1 METSFIR
8 FKKINGRSF
17 ILNSINLTEKE
28 ITKSLFNGIVYAVWC
43 TYDYNDN
50 FEFLHKDGTTYSSGH
65 FKKLH
70 KIFPIIDNV
79 DWSKRSWKDWTY
91 YYMGMGGGVVFVHK
105 DIFELYNKYA
115 GIVDVCI
122 EHSPNFDAALKAL
135 EEYRS
140 KKLYFR
146 ELNQKVARE
155 TMKITEQGFYIK
167 DDRRIDLIGGEF
179 DKSIVILPENVED
192 FSKKLPVPSDEDFP
206 EIIVS
211 PEDSFTAAKN
221 LKNCLVMN
229 FANAHYPGGGFLSGA
244 NAQEEALCRES
255 TLYKSLASD
264 EADIMYA
271 YNNRHRNPCKY
282 NAMILSPNVCVFRNI
297 KDELL
302 DEPFLT
308 AVITIPALNKNGG
321 ARNIPQNVID
331 DDMKERLK
339 NMFTAAANFGY
350 KNLILGAWG
359 CGAFGHNPET
369 VAKYFYEVLID
380 EKFASYFEKIIFAI
394 LDRGKKKHLTAF
406 QEVFEPKEIISD
418 HLKNMAMHM
427 ESAINEFELNDN
439 IAVFRWADISML
451 DSFRQVKERNVLFQ
465 DDGFISTTAV
475 VPKTKYDN
483 LIEVKILVP
492 AGMGRGAYIAPI
504 SDFPEE
510 AEFVLQRGTI
520 FKVVDIIENETSGWQ
535 VTIKIVGCSPKKLY
549 K

>member
-1 METSFIR
+1 MYALN
-8 FKKINGRSF
+8 KIIF
-17 ILNSINLTEKE
+17 
-28 ITKSLFNGIVYAVWC
+28 AVLH
-43 TYDYNDN
+43 TYDYEDY
-50 FEFLHKDGTTYSSGH
+50 FEFLCRDGTSHRMEHS
-65 FKKLH
+65 
-70 KIFPIIDNV
+70 KILDKAFPAITKV
-79 DWSKRSWKDWTY
+79 DWSKRGWKEWTW

-105 DIFELYNKYA
+105 DILEYYKKYA
-115 GIVDVCI
+115 GIVDDCI
-122 EHSPNFDAALKAL
+122 EHFPNFEAALKAL
-135 EEYRS
+135 EEYKS
-140 KKLYFR
+140 KKLYFK
-146 ELNQKVARE
+146 ELNRKVARE

-167 DDRRIDLIGGEF
+167 EGKKIDLIGEEF
-179 DKSIVILPENVED
+179 DKSIVILPEDVKD

-229 FANAHYPGGGFLSGA
+229 FANAHYPGGGFLNGA
-244 NAQEEALCRES
+244 NAQEENLCRES

-282 NAMILSPNVCVFRNI
+282 NAMILSPNICVFRNI
-297 KDELL
+297 KDELI

-308 AVITIPALNKNGG
+308 SVITIPALNKNGG

-331 DDMKERLK
+331 DVMKERLR
-339 NMFTAAANFGY
+339 NMFTAAAYFGY

-394 LDRGKKKHLTAF
+394 LDRGEKKNLTAF
-406 QEVFEPKEIISD
+406 QEVFEPEEIIFD
-418 HLKNMAMHM
+418 PFKNMAMHM

-451 DSFRQVKERNVLFQ
+451 NFFRQIKEHNVLFQ
-465 DDGFISTTAV
+465 DDGFVSTTAV
-475 VPKTKYDN
+475 VPKPIND
-483 LIEVKILVP
+483 LIEIKILVP

-520 FKVVDIIENETSGWQ
+520 FKVVDIVENESSSCK
-535 VTIKIVGCSPKKLY
+535 VTIKIVGCSPKKL
-549 K
+549 

>member
-1 METSFIR
+1 MISCIR
-8 FKKINGRSF
+8 FKKINRRSF
-17 ILNSINLTEKE
+17 IVDSINLTENE
-28 ITKSLFNGIVYAVWC
+28 ITKSLFNGMIYAVWH
-43 TYDYNDN
+43 TYDYQDN
-50 FEFLHKDGTTYSSGH
+50 FEFLHRDGTAYSSEH
-65 FKKLH
+65 FKELH
-70 KIFPIIDNV
+70 KIFPVIDNV
-79 DWSKRSWKDWTY
+79 DWSKGSWKDWTY

-105 DIFELYNKYA
+105 DILELYKKYA
-115 GIVDVCI
+115 GIDDEYI
-122 EHSPNFDAALKAL
+122 EHGPDFEAALKAL
-135 EEYRS
+135 KEYKL
-140 KKLYFR
+140 KKTNFKEINR
-146 ELNQKVARE
+146 KVARE

-179 DKSIVILPENVED
+179 DKAVVILPENVED

-206 EIIVS
+206 EILIS
-211 PEDSFTAAKN
+211 SEDSFTAVKN

-244 NAQEEALCRES
+244 NAQEENLCRES

-264 EADIMYA
+264 EADSMYA

-282 NAMILSPNVCVFRNI
+282 NAMIISPNVCVFRDI

-308 AVITIPALNKNGG
+308 SVITIPALNKNGG
-321 ARNIPQNVID
+321 ARNIPQEKID
-331 DDMKERLK
+331 DVMKERLR
-339 NMFTAAANFGY
+339 NMFTAAAYFGY

-394 LDRGKKKHLTAF
+394 LDRGKKKNLTAF
-406 QEVFEPKEIISD
+406 QEVFEPEENFVDSFKD
-418 HLKNMAMHM
+418 MAMHM
-427 ESAINEFELNDN
+427 ESAINKFELRDN

-451 DSFRQVKERNVLFQ
+451 NFFEKVRDSGGFFQ
-465 DDGFISTTAV
+465 DDGFVSTTAV

-483 LIEVKILVP
+483 LIEVKIIVP
-492 AGMGRGAYIAPI
+492 AGMGRGAYIAPL

-520 FKVVDIIENETSGWQ
+520 FKVVDIVENESSGWK
-535 VTIKIVGCSPKKLY
+535 VTIKIVGCSPKKL
-549 K
+549 